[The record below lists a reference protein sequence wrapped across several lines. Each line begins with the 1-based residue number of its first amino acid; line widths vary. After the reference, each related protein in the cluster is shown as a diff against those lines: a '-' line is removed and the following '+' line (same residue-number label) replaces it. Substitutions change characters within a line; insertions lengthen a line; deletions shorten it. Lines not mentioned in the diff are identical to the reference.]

1 MFSLKYSKC
10 KTISFIALSIVTT
23 TVAPIISLNP
33 ANAGPLFRSQ
43 GASTSYDQ
51 SILPAGTQIP
61 VEFEK
66 EKILVTKEETVPVTL
81 KVAANLKTSG
91 GAILVPYGT
100 QIVGK
105 IQPAGGGGGN
115 ISQSSSSQTVN
126 GSSQTT
132 TTTSSSGGGSQFVAE
147 KLVFPDGRQLPFNA
161 SSNPVS
167 KTEVVKK
174 GANSGDILE
183 GAAIGGA
190 ASAVLSGI
198 FGKIDVEEVLG
209 GAALG
214 AVGGWLL
221 GGKEAELISIN
232 PKNDLTVIV
241 DSDLSVR

>member
-1 MFSLKYSKC
+1 MFSLKYFRC
-10 KTISFIALSIVTT
+10 KTISFMALLIGAT
-23 TVAPIISLNP
+23 TVAPVISLNP

-43 GASTSYDQ
+43 GGSTNYDQ

-105 IQPAGGGGGN
+105 IQPAGGGGN
-115 ISQSSSSQTVN
+115 VSQSSSSQTVN

-161 SSNPVS
+161 TSAPVS

-174 GANSGDILE
+174 GANAGDILE

-221 GGKEAELISIN
+221 GGKEAELISID
-232 PKNDLTVIV
+232 PKNDLTVTV
-241 DSDLSVR
+241 NSDLSLR